1 MNRLLSMQVF
11 CRVVDC
17 QGFAAAARTL
27 DMSPPVVTR
36 LISDLE
42 THLSARLLNRST
54 SRKLV
59 LTEAG
64 RIYLEQVRR
73 ILADIEE
80 AEASVQS
87 ATQMVGGRLKVLA
100 SPSLATYELVRLI
113 HSFKQKH
120 PKLMIELSTAA
131 QAETLDEGFD
141 VCVVMNHAR
150 PLNGDFVARRLARS
164 QMVLCGSP
172 DYLKTQGRP
181 QHPKDLMN
189 HTLVAMP
196 FMHDLCLKRTPAPGR
211 AHLANAANPLEES
224 YTLAFMQIALSTT
237 QLEAARSA
245 ALQGVGLVALPSFVA
260 APACSKG
267 ELQSV
272 LTDWSLPTLNMFAAI
287 PTREHVPAKTKAF
300 LDHLV
305 QAYPDSEK
313 DPWLARCRS
322 SAP

>member
-17 QGFAAAARTL
+17 QGFASAARTL

-64 RIYLEQVRR
+64 RIYLDQVRR

-87 ATQMVGGRLKVLA
+87 ATQRVGGRLKVLA
-100 SPSLATYELVRLI
+100 PPSLATYELMRI
-113 HSFKQKH
+113 IRSFKQIH
-120 PKLMIELSTAA
+120 PKVTIELTTNA
-131 QAETLDEGFD
+131 QAETLDEDFD
-141 VCVVMNHAR
+141 VCLVMSHAR

-164 QMVLCGSP
+164 QLVLCGSP
-172 DYLKTQGRP
+172 DYLKTHGHP

-189 HTLVAMP
+189 HALVALP
-196 FMHDLCLKRTPAPGR
+196 FVHDLTFRRPPAGARDSQP
-211 AHLANAANPLEES
+211 EES
-224 YTLAFMQIALSTT
+224 YAMAFTQVALSTT
-237 QLEAARSA
+237 QLETARSA
-245 ALQGVGLVALPSFVA
+245 ALQGLGLVVLPSFVA
-260 APACSKG
+260 APACASG
-267 ELQSV
+267 ELQCV
-272 LTDWSLPTLNMFAAI
+272 LCEWRLPALNIHAAI

-300 LDHLV
+300 LDHLT
-305 QAYPDSEK
+305 QAFPDSEQ
-313 DPWLARCRS
+313 DPWLGRCTQN
-322 SAP
+322 AH